1 LRAKGYDLHLILIA
15 AASPD
20 GPCVP
25 ATLGSGSC
33 PADENLPGYRHVVS
47 SVASRECIDA
57 RDQRIPAV
65 LVVAASWF
73 PPRDPG
79 VSDDDSDV

>member
-1 LRAKGYDLHLILIA
+1 MRAKGFDLHLILIA

-25 ATLGSGSC
+25 APLGSGSC

-47 SVASRECIDA
+47 SVASRDA
-57 RDQRIPAV
+57 LTHVINGYPQYSSSLR
-65 LVVAASWF
+65 
-73 PPRDPG
+73 PG
-79 VSDDDSDV
+79 SRRVTLAVSDDDSDV